1 MNYLLLIWGFF
12 PPSLIRSRYRET
24 NPSRRTAPF
33 ATTAPVISSTPRW
46 RFSRLAYAPPPLQ
59 FLLPNSFCNRMQLD
73 ACAHCA
79 TRCKYHCATDS
90 ARTGPLR
97 KHFGDENANEAL
109 GRTMYTS
116 NSSELCRHAHTG
128 RLNSSTALYL
138 RESSHRPQHS
148 SGEDDV
154 KSPWL
159 LAHSDSFVPI
169 FTRF

>member
-12 PPSLIRSRYRET
+12 SPLIRSRYRET
-24 NPSRRTAPF
+24 NPTRRTAPF

-46 RFSRLAYAPPPLQ
+46 RFSRLAYAPPPTSISSPKLVLQ
-59 FLLPNSFCNRMQLD
+59 QN
-73 ACAHCA
+73 A
-79 TRCKYHCATDS
+79 TRRM
-90 ARTGPLR
+90 RTLR
-97 KHFGDENANEAL
+97 DTMQISLRHRLSQNWPVAKHFRDESANEAL
-109 GRTMYTS
+109 GLEMHTS

-128 RLNSSTALYL
+128 RLNSSTALFL

-159 LAHSDSFVPI
+159 LAHSDPFVPR